1 MRAEGY
7 KISEYISTLYDKKND
22 LTIEL
27 EALKANRE
35 KENTAFLLLQAEKE
49 NTKNTI
55 EDLKNQANESAKIF
69 EE

>member
-1 MRAEGY
+1 MRAEGH

>member
-1 MRAEGY
+1 MRAEGH
-7 KISEYISTLYDKKND
+7 KISEYISTLCDKKND

-27 EALKANRE
+27 ETLKTNRE
-35 KENTAFLLLQAEKE
+35 KENTAFLLLKAEKE
-49 NTKNTI
+49 NTKNAI